1 VQANTKEWI
10 DVIKKIISLVRGR
23 PSPNV
28 ITLLTLLRCPKK
40 DVSLT
45 HAFVCVSQSVSGFS
59 QGVAYS
65 QESVGDQH
73 ANTKAFIRDFFIR
86 NLASTLEEHHANEMS
101 GPQLR
106 QLLHDHL
113 VDIVGGQIGLA
124 EGSRPIFATDGQT
137 YRQDFFKNMRDGKR
151 AQLEEKY
158 EASFQAQLHGAFNAG
173 RSGSAS
179 LPSAI
184 RIRPS
189 PAIERQIKALALA
202 ELQTAER
209 SGVGRGVTG
218 AGVPKPLFENNAI
231 VQLLEQLHTLDHAA
245 RVDFSVVPGKQKL
258 AESQRTPLLKFMA
271 HSQEEGWL
279 LVAGIS
285 SQILVYD
292 LNNREMPPRELAT
305 PRFSTSYFV
314 SAAYGIGNGKVV
326 VASGAVDV
334 LDIQTGAAISRA
346 DSASTA
352 QGRIDPITVMTRVA
366 VPHKDKSLFIAGTTN
381 GKILF
386 YEVHSEGKVKRIWAT
401 EDIAIDGAITSILAM
416 NDTHV
421 LISNFKCFMVFDL
434 VTHKPVLHTS
444 YSDMQDRLFPE
455 TKPQGSFL
463 RYGISNGFLIGEN
476 KLWAGS
482 AYGNYAVWQ
491 WHPDTKRMTLESKM
505 DAGGTVKSFTRI
517 GETHFAVIVNTAS
530 EVFPS
535 PPEKRELRLMTL
547 APFSLVSVYSSGNPK
562 TVYSMGNGQIG
573 VLDEKNGVTVLNYSG
588 W

>member
-1 VQANTKEWI
+1 M
-10 DVIKKIISLVRGR
+10 IKKIISLVRGR

-28 ITLLTLLRCPKK
+28 INLLTLLRCPKTGG
-40 DVSLT
+40 SLT
-45 HAFVCVSQSVSGFS
+45 DAFVCVSKSVSGFNY
-59 QGVAYS
+59 GVAYS
-65 QESVGDQH
+65 QKGVPGDQQK
-73 ANTKAFIRDFFIR
+73 NTNAFIRDFFIR
-86 NLASTLEEHHANEMS
+86 NLASTLEEQRANELS

-124 EGSRPIFATDGQT
+124 LGSRPIFATDGQT
-137 YRQDFFKNMRDGKR
+137 YRQDFFENMRDGKLS
-151 AQLEEKY
+151 QLEEKY
-158 EASFQAQLHGAFNAG
+158 DALFQAQLHGSFNAG

-184 RIRPS
+184 RIRPL
-189 PAIERQIKALALA
+189 PAMERQIKALALA

-218 AGVPKPLFENNAI
+218 AGVPKPFFENKAV

-245 RVDFSVVPGKQKL
+245 RVDFSVVPGKQEL
-258 AESQRTPLLKFMA
+258 AESQRKPLLKFMA

-305 PRFSTSYFV
+305 RFDSASYFV

-366 VPHKDKSLFIAGTTN
+366 VPHKDKSLFIAGTTS

-386 YEVHSEGKVKRIWAT
+386 YEVNSDGKIKRIRAT
-401 EDIAIDGAITSILAM
+401 EDIKIEGEITSILAM

-434 VTHKPVLHTS
+434 STHKPVLDTS
-444 YSDMQDRLFPE
+444 YSEMQDRLFPE
-455 TKPQGSFL
+455 TKTQGSFL
-463 RYGISNGFLIGEN
+463 NYGISNGFLIGEN
-476 KLWAGS
+476 KLLAGS
-482 AYGNYAVWQ
+482 AYGKYAVWQ
-491 WHPDTKRMTLESKM
+491 WHPDTTRMTLESKM
-505 DAGGTVKSFTRI
+505 DAGGTIKSFTRI
-517 GETHFAVIVNTAS
+517 GENHFAVIVNTAS
-530 EVFPS
+530 EEFPS

-562 TVYSMGNGQIG
+562 KVYSMGNGQIG

-588 W
+588 CL